1 MAGDRS
7 ADALWTGKRGA
18 AAPASD
24 WIRATAPAAFRP
36 RDRLEAHHR
45 LDPSDPAAPLGRI
58 GRLEASGPARAAE
71 LLDQACSELRWR
83 GCTTVLAPLDG
94 DTWHPYRVQE
104 QGQDP
109 AGAFAGEPDPDPRW
123 TDWLAAAGFAVQ
135 ARYVSSLCTD
145 LQRRRSMTAPLSSFH
160 LVPVESLA
168 IDELLE
174 PIHQLILNG
183 FRRQPL
189 FVPIGLDGF
198 RHHWKSWRGRFD
210 PRLSLL
216 TFDGVELVGL
226 LLAHPDGCQGG
237 RAVVRT
243 LVVQPGRRWAGL
255 GRRLLETCH
264 ERAAALGYT
273 AVIHALMHD
282 SGASLALS
290 RPYAQPFRRY
300 VLMGRSLLGEGS
312 WDEAAGASFQ
322 VERLEGFAE

>member
-1 MAGDRS
+1 M
-7 ADALWTGKRGA
+7 
-18 AAPASD
+18 
-24 WIRATAPAAFRP
+24 
-36 RDRLEAHHR
+36 
-45 LDPSDPAAPLGRI
+45 APLGRI
-58 GRLEASGPARAAE
+58 GRLQASGPARAAE
-71 LLDQACSELRWR
+71 LLERACAELRGR

-94 DTWHPYRVQE
+94 DTWHLYRVLE
-104 QGQDP
+104 PGQDP

-123 TDWLAAAGFAVQ
+123 SEWLAAAGFAVR

-145 LQRRRSMTAPLSSFH
+145 LQRRRPIVSPGSLFH
-160 LVPVESLA
+160 LVTVESLA
-168 IDELLE
+168 IDDLLE
-174 PIHQLILNG
+174 PIHRLIHNG

-189 FVPIGLDGF
+189 FVPISLDGF
-198 RHHWKSWRGRFD
+198 RHHWQPWRTRFD

-216 TFDGVELVGL
+216 AFDGAELVGL

-282 SGASLALS
+282 PGASVALS

-312 WDEAAGASFQ
+312 WHEAAGATCELRNVMSFSS
-322 VERLEGFAE
+322 AP